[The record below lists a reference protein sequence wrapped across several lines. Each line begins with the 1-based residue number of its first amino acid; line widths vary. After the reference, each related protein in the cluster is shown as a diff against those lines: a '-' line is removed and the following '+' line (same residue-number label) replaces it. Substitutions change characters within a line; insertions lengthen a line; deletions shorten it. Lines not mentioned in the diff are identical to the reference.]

1 MSYLLFLDESGH
13 DHRTMPYE
21 VRGGVALEAAA
32 LWDFVQAMQDLEQ
45 HAFGDSLYRYGSEI
59 KGWKLL
65 DKDRFKWAQQD
76 DELEDV
82 ARRKYAL
89 AFLNRG
95 RTKEK
100 PRRHEFTAF
109 GQACLIMA
117 RGIFRLLRSH
127 GAVLFAAAVPCRVKP
142 PRDYRAEEY
151 LRKDHVF
158 LLERYFYF
166 LEREDTTGL
175 LVMDETE
182 KAEDRRFVRQME
194 RYFTRTQ
201 PGRYRTSRI
210 VPTPFFVSSDMTFP
224 VQAADVCIYCINL
237 GFRLPSRG
245 MDAPVREEISLEVGA
260 WLNELQYQGEGYRG
274 GQVFTTYGIVY
285 VSDPYEARQ

>member
-1 MSYLLFLDESGH
+1 
-13 DHRTMPYE
+13 
-21 VRGGVALEAAA
+21 
-32 LWDFVQAMQDLEQ
+32 
-45 HAFGDSLYRYGSEI
+45 
-59 KGWKLL
+59 
-65 DKDRFKWAQQD
+65 
-76 DELEDV
+76 
-82 ARRKYAL
+82 
-89 AFLNRG
+89 
-95 RTKEK
+95 
-100 PRRHEFTAF
+100 
-109 GQACLIMA
+109 
-117 RGIFRLLRSH
+117 
-127 GAVLFAAAVPCRVKP
+127 
-142 PRDYRAEEY
+142 
-151 LRKDHVF
+151 
-158 LLERYFYF
+158 
-166 LEREDTTGL
+166 
-175 LVMDETE
+175 MDETE